1 MGLGFRVWG
10 LGFRV
15 QGYVGLIGIG
25 RHTETK
31 HCWGFGVGVLFHGK
45 EEKNPLLLVTETTS
59 SEVGDQGFRVQG
71 LGSRV

>member
-1 MGLGFRVWG
+1 MGFGFRVWG

-31 HCWGFGVGVLFHGK
+31 HCWGFGVGVVFHGK
-45 EEKNPLLLVTETTS
+45 GKRICSFLLQRQPVPRL
-59 SEVGDQGFRVQG
+59 GIKG